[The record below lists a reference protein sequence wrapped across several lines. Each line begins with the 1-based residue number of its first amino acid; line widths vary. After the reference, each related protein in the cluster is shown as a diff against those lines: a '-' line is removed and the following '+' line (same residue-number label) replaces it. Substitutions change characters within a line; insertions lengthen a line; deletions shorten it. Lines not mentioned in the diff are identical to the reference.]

1 MQTVKRKKPVS
12 KLTRNNIAY
21 DFDISPY
28 YLEVPY
34 ENMNLKYVFSSE
46 LYRQNFYN
54 KYIENR
60 EKINISLSNR
70 FRVDIENDLVA
81 DLKLYVT
88 IEKRGFLIWKD
99 EEKITCL
106 DNIKL
111 DGMRMMK
118 KN

>member
-1 MQTVKRKKPVS
+1 METLKRKKVS

-21 DFDISPY
+21 DFEISPY
-28 YLEVPY
+28 FLEVPY
-34 ENMNLKYVFSSE
+34 ENTMLKYVFSSR
-46 LYRQNFYN
+46 LYKENFYN

-60 EKINISLSNR
+60 EKINNSLSNR
-70 FRVDIENDLVA
+70 FGIDIEIDILC

-99 EEKITCL
+99 GVKITCL
-106 DNIKL
+106 ECIKL
-111 DGMRMMK
+111 DGMKMMK

>member
-1 MQTVKRKKPVS
+1 MQTKKAVS
-12 KLTRNNIAY
+12 KLTRNKIAY
-21 DFDISPY
+21 DFEISPY

-34 ENMNLKYVFSSE
+34 ENTTLKYIFSSE
-46 LYRQNFYN
+46 LYRENFYN

-70 FRVDIENDLVA
+70 FGIEIESDILC

-99 EEKITCL
+99 EEKIKCL
-106 DNIKL
+106 DCIKL
-111 DGMRMMK
+111 NGMRMMK